1 MGYATLLD
9 EAKGAYNT
17 ACIMA
22 EKAIAMPN
30 RVLREVYRKHMLLV
44 IQDIRNIISKLEEN

>member
-22 EKAIAMPN
+22 KKATNFNN
-30 RVLREVYRKHMLLV
+30 RVLKEVYRKHMLLV
-44 IQDIRNIISKLEEN
+44 IQDIKDIISKLEEN